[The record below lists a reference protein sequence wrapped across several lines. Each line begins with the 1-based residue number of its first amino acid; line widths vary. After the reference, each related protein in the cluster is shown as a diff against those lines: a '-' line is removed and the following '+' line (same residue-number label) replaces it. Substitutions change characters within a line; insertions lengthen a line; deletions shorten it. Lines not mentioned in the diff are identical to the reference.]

1 MRTAL
6 LSLCLAAACIG
17 AASQAYPSPDQ
28 AATLA
33 QPGDMLIQD
42 ATVMTATHGTLEH
55 TSILV
60 RAGKITAIGP
70 SLSAPAGVAV
80 VDGKGK
86 YVIPGIID
94 EHSHTAVD
102 GGVNEGAPSI
112 SAMTRIKDVINPH
125 DVNLYRQLAGGVTI
139 IHIFHGSANEI
150 GGEDA
155 VVRLKWG
162 LPVDEMLY
170 PGAPQGIKFALG
182 ENPKQTA
189 NPHGRYPATRQ
200 GVNDAIRTAFLQ
212 AQAYK
217 KQWDDYHAAVARGE
231 PVYPPRTDLNLEPLV
246 GILDGKILVHS
257 HSYVSA
263 EIQALIDDSDEFHFH
278 IATLEH
284 CLEAY
289 KLVNEIKAHNIGCST
304 FADDWSYKEEA
315 VDGIA
320 YNAALLEQKGVRA
333 AINSDDDG
341 RARRLYMDAAK
352 VIHYGNVSEQTALQT
367 ITLNPAWMLGIDKT
381 VGSID
386 VGKDADFAIF
396 NGDPF
401 GPSAMVVATIIDGR
415 VFFDRSQDL
424 ARRKK
429 VAEYENLFQPGL
441 NLSLADDGGH
451 GGNQ

>member
-1 MRTAL
+1 MKFNLAIVL
-6 LSLCLAAACIG
+6 VALAAG
-17 AASQAYPSPDQ
+17 LAAQAYPTPAQ
-28 AATLA
+28 AAPLA
-33 QPGDMLIQD
+33 APGDLFIRN
-42 ATVMTATHGTLEH
+42 ATVMTASHGTLER

-60 RAGKITAIGP
+60 RAGKIAAIGAN
-70 SLSAPAGVAV
+70 LDAPAGVAV
-80 VDGKGK
+80 IDGTGK

-94 EHSHTAVD
+94 EHSHTAID

-112 SAMTRIKDVINPH
+112 SAMAHIKDVINPH
-125 DVNLYRQLAGGVTI
+125 DINLYRQLAGGVTI
-139 IHIFHGSANEI
+139 IHQLHGSANEI

-155 VVRLKWG
+155 VLRLKWG

-200 GVNDAIRTAFLQ
+200 GVNDAIRTAFMA
-212 AQAYK
+212 AQVYK
-217 KQWDDYHAAVARGE
+217 KQWDDYRAAAARGE
-231 PVYPPRTDLNLEPLV
+231 AVYPPRTDLNLEPIV
-246 GILDGKILVHS
+246 GILEGKVLVHA
-257 HSYVSA
+257 HSYESQ
-263 EIQALIDDSDEFHFH
+263 EMQALIDDSDEFHFH
-278 IATLEH
+278 IASLEH

-289 KLVNEIKAHNIGCST
+289 KIANELKSHNIGCST
-304 FADDWSYKEEA
+304 FADDWSYKMEA

-333 AINSDDDG
+333 AINSDSDE
-341 RARRLYMDAAK
+341 RARRLYQDAAK
-352 VIHYGNVSEQTALQT
+352 VIHYGNVSEETALQT

-386 VGKDADFAIF
+386 VGKDGDFAIF

-401 GPSAMVVATIIDGR
+401 GPSALVEKTIIDGR
-415 VFFDRSQDL
+415 VFFDRAQDL
-424 ARRKK
+424 AHRKS
-429 VAEYENLFQPGL
+429 VAEYERLFQPL
-441 NLSLADDGGH
+441 LSLGLADDSDG

>member
-1 MRTAL
+1 MNRFLRLAALASLTAL
-6 LSLCLAAACIG
+6 PLAA
-17 AASQAYPSPDQ
+17 QAYPTPQQ
-28 AATLA
+28 AAGLA
-33 QPGDMLIQD
+33 APGDMLIAN
-42 ATVMTATHGTLEH
+42 ATVLTASHGRLEN

-60 RAGKITAIGP
+60 RAGKIAAIGP
-70 SLSAPAGVAV
+70 KLTAPAGTPVI
-80 VDGKGK
+80 DGAGK
-86 YVIPGIID
+86 FVIPGIID

-102 GGVNEGAPSI
+102 GGVNEGAPSV
-112 SAMTRIKDVINPH
+112 SAMARIKDVINPH
-125 DVNLYRQLAGGVTI
+125 DINIYRQLAGGVTI

-170 PGAPQGIKFALG
+170 PNAPQGIKFALG

-200 GVNDAIRTAFLQ
+200 GVNDAIRTTFLA

-217 KQWDDYHAAVARGE
+217 KRWDDYHAAVARGE
-231 PVYPPRTDLNLEPLV
+231 TVYPPRTNLNLEPIV
-246 GILDGKILVHS
+246 GILEGKVLVHS

-263 EIQALIDDSDEFHFH
+263 EMQGLMDISDEFHFH

-304 FADDWSYKEEA
+304 FADDWSYKMEA

-320 YNAALLEQKGVRA
+320 YNAALLEHKGVRA
-333 AINSDDDG
+333 AINSDSDE
-341 RARRLYMDAAK
+341 RARRLYQDAAK
-352 VIHYGNVSEQTALQT
+352 VIHYGGVTEQQALQT

-401 GPSAMVVATIIDGR
+401 GPDALVEKTIIDGR
-415 VFFDRSQDL
+415 VFFDRAQDL
-424 ARRKK
+424 ANRKP
-429 VAEYENLFQPGL
+429 VAVYEQLFKPP
-441 NLSLADDGGH
+441 LSLGLADDGG
-451 GGNQ
+451 GAQ